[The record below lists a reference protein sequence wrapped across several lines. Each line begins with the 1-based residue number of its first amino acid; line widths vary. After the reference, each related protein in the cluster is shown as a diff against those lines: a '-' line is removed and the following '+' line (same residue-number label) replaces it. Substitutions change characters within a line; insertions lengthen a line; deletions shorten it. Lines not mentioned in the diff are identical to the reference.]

1 MSGSQSALPPSV
13 QAVLHPG
20 YVSGRWYGYQPT
32 TALLGTAVAADTIY
46 FCPIPVWRVVRMTG
60 LGVIPQTAVAGVT
73 GKLAL
78 YAADTAR
85 GLPGALIAAC
95 SGTVDMNTTANTTVA
110 AAFSRVQTLDPG
122 WYWGAAVFSGA
133 AQPYNFGAN
142 SATAQGIGWAL
153 GANSLRSIV
162 SSGSTAQ
169 SAGITCSFPYAS
181 GFPTLPA
188 AAHTTNNPG
197 SVYIGFLAA

>member
-46 FCPIPVWRVVRMTG
+46 FCPVPVYRTVRVSSLAM
-60 LGVIPQTAVAGVT
+60 IPQTAVAGVT